1 VSFVVVDFFNHKGH
15 KGTRRKASEEAHPAS
30 SR

>member
-1 VSFVVVDFFNHKGH
+1 VVIDFFNHKGH
-15 KGTRRKASEEAHPAS
+15 KGTQRKASEEAHPAS